1 MTRRR
6 APKKVSFPG
15 CKRVASGVEVLTAAA
30 PCCAS
35 ASAPPLEPPS
45 KKAKV
50 LKNPAVDTSFLP
62 DRERDT
68 RERQER
74 EELRRKWLKDQE
86 TLKNEDVEITYSY
99 WDGAGHRRVVKCKK
113 GDDIAVFLEKCRQQF
128 PELRGTSVDNLM
140 YIKEDLIIPHVRPVV
155 PFAASSIISCS
166 GS

>member
-1 MTRRR
+1 MLTF
-6 APKKVSFPG
+6 VSYLL
-15 CKRVASGVEVLTAAA
+15 RS
-30 PCCAS
+30 PCFSSTCWS
-35 ASAPPLEPPS
+35 EPPT

-140 YIKEDLIIPHVRPVV
+140 YIKEDLIIPHVRPASV
-155 PFAASSIISCS
+155 PCAPCV
-166 GS
+166 GSLPMA

>member
-1 MTRRR
+1 M
-6 APKKVSFPG
+6 
-15 CKRVASGVEVLTAAA
+15 
-30 PCCAS
+30 
-35 ASAPPLEPPS
+35 
-45 KKAKV
+45 

-74 EELRRKWLKDQE
+74 EDLRRQWLKDQE

-140 YIKEDLIIPHVRPVV
+140 YIKEDLIIPHVSVDL
-155 PFAASSIISCS
+155 PFSPPPFIALKLTLSRALPPGIVRSTTPFTTSSSTRRAASRARSSTSTSTMTS
-166 GS
+166 GWCTTHR